1 MKNTKILQIENIC
14 IDRDSNNYTVS
25 ELIKSTKGVNA
36 GELVQRGQ
44 TYYPSLKLALMNVRE
59 RLRGIEY
66 DKMADTQIVDLVNA
80 LEMADRKM
88 EKLINDTF
96 KK

>member
-14 IDRDSNNYTVS
+14 LDRDSNNYTVS
-25 ELIKSTKGVNA
+25 ELIESMKGANS

-44 TYYPSLKLALMNVRE
+44 TYYPTLKLALMNVRE

-66 DKMADTQIVDLVNA
+66 GKMEDSQILTLIKA
-80 LEMADRKM
+80 LETVDIKM
-88 EKLINDTF
+88 ENLINETF

>member
-25 ELIKSTKGVNA
+25 ELLESMKGANA

-66 DKMADTQIVDLVNA
+66 GKMKDSQIVTLIKA
-80 LEMADRKM
+80 LENADIKM
-88 EKLINDTF
+88 ENLINETF
-96 KK
+96 KR